1 MNIRDIARLADVT
14 PGTVSKVLNNYPDV
28 GEATRQH
35 VLKIIAENQ
44 YEPKGRGK
52 KAEALPPRIGMV
64 VESVYNPFYS
74 EVEDSLSIHL
84 HNAGYTLISFH
95 DNFFAQNKREKFAE
109 LLTDFQPEKLNGLIY
124 IGGNFE
130 EVTPEEFSQLPCPTI
145 FVNTMLPYPTGKLLY
160 SSVQVSQFATA
171 YAQME
176 RLIGQGHRDICT
188 IISSNIDTSVYSLR
202 YRAYRAA
209 LSQNGLEKNLAAFL
223 ETDYQFDK
231 AYGAVLAHFRAH
243 SETTAVCSGMDIV
256 VPAVLRALHDAG
268 RIPGKD
274 VNILSFDG
282 LPALKYCIPSIS
294 TYEQP
299 TQDIVR
305 FVFHLIDGLIN
316 KTQNHQHITFQ
327 PLFKQR
333 ESC

>member
-109 LLTDFQPEKLNGLIY
+109 LLTGFQPEKLNGLIY

-176 RLIGQGHRDICT
+176 RLKSEAQSAGGIVADI
-188 IISSNIDTSVYSLR
+188 
-202 YRAYRAA
+202 
-209 LSQNGLEKNLAAFL
+209 E
-223 ETDYQFDK
+223 
-231 AYGAVLAHFRAH
+231 YGAGVTLKVLVPGEQSDAFAARIFDQTAGSVQVRVTGESFRA
-243 SETTAVCSGMDIV
+243 
-256 VPAVLRALHDAG
+256 VP
-268 RIPGKD
+268 
-274 VNILSFDG
+274 
-282 LPALKYCIPSIS
+282 
-294 TYEQP
+294 
-299 TQDIVR
+299 VR
-305 FVFHLIDGLIN
+305 
-316 KTQNHQHITFQ
+316 
-327 PLFKQR
+327 
-333 ESC
+333 